1 MILQNLTY
9 RGIIMPTVLVTGG
22 NGYIGSHTVISLF
35 ENNYDVVIADN
46 LANSKMEVLNRLE
59 KITGKRFKFY
69 KVDCCDIDS
78 LRKVFEENK
87 IDSVIHFAGLKA
99 VGESVRMPLEYYS
112 NNINSMLN
120 VCKLMNEF
128 DVNNLVFSSSAT
140 VYGES
145 EDVPFT
151 EESPLGMCTNP
162 YGWTKWMLEQILRD
176 YAKANQGKKICL
188 LRYFNPVGAHESG
201 LIGEDPRGIPNNLFP
216 YISKV
221 AGGTLDCLTVFGD
234 DYNTPDGTC
243 IRDYIHVVDLA
254 LAHVKAIKFLATT
267 EDSVSV
273 FNIGTGKGTS
283 VKEAVE
289 AFEKACGHEIKHVYG
304 PRRPGDIAVCYAS
317 TKKAE
322 EVLGFKAQYGIDDMC
337 SSCWKWQTMNP
348 EGLND

>member
-1 MILQNLTY
+1 
-9 RGIIMPTVLVTGG
+9 MPTVLVTGG

-35 ENNYDVVIADN
+35 ENNYDIVIADN

-273 FNIGTGKGTS
+273 FYIGTGKGTS

-289 AFEKACGHEIKHVYG
+289 VFEKACGHEIKHVYG

>member
-1 MILQNLTY
+1 
-9 RGIIMPTVLVTGG
+9 MPTVLVTGG

-46 LANSKMEVLNRLE
+46 LSNSKMEVQNRLE
-59 KITGKRFKFY
+59 KITGKRFGFY
-69 KVDCCDIDS
+69 NVDCCDIDA

-112 NNINSMLN
+112 NNINCLLN
-120 VCKLMNEF
+120 VCRLMTEF
-128 DVNNLVFSSSAT
+128 NVNKLVFSSSAT
-140 VYGES
+140 VYGSS

-151 EESPLGMCTNP
+151 EESPLGTCTNP

-176 YAKANQGKKICL
+176 FAKAYPSVRVCL

-201 LIGEDPRGIPNNLFP
+201 LIGEDPKGIPNNLFP

-221 AGGTLDCLTVFGD
+221 AGGTLDCLTIFGN

-243 IRDYIHVVDLA
+243 VRDYIHVADLA
-254 LAHVKAIKFLATT
+254 KGHVKAIEYLDKT
-267 EDSVSV
+267 DDPVSV

-289 AFEKACGHEIKHVYG
+289 AFEKACGHEIKYVYG
-304 PRRPGDIAVCYAS
+304 PRRPGDIAVSYAA
-317 TKKAE
+317 TEKAE
-322 EVLGFKAQYGIDDMC
+322 KLLGFKAEYSIDDMC

-348 EGLND
+348 DGLSD